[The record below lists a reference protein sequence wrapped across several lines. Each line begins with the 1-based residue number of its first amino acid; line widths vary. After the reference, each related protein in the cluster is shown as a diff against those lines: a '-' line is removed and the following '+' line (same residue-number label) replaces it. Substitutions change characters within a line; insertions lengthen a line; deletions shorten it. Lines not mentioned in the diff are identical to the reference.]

1 MLDLLIYKIGFAA
14 LLISV
19 VRRPAMLAAFLLCLS
34 FIINQ
39 YVFVIK
45 PTWDEFEQWATYIS
59 IKDAV
64 IMLILLSR
72 LKTPEFILGLSFTV
86 SSLFH
91 QIMLIQIENHILT
104 LKHLRTDFMVII
116 TVIQLATVIYIL
128 INGSATN
135 GGKRVKYR
143 IPILNAPV
151 FNLFYTQTYKV
162 KK

>member
-1 MLDLLIYKIGFAA
+1 MLDLLIYKLAFISLILSAIRWQA
-14 LLISV
+14 L
-19 VRRPAMLAAFLLCLS
+19 PAAFLLCASLAYSQYIFNPNLS
-34 FIINQ
+34 WSEAAEWTRLN
-39 YVFVIK
+39 
-45 PTWDEFEQWATYIS
+45 S
-59 IKDAV
+59 IKDAI
-64 IMLILLSR
+64 IMLALLSR
-72 LKTPEFILGLSFTV
+72 LKTPEFILGLSFAV

-143 IPILNAPV
+143 IPRFNAPV
-151 FNLFYTQTYKV
+151 FNILHTQTYKV